1 MSSIH
6 INIFYVPF
14 IALLLVIVLYINLYR
29 KVKDK
34 RAFKRFI
41 LLVIVISYFL
51 NLIWELLHIPL
62 YESSVLPNNHMI
74 LCMLAS
80 LADVIMVL
88 LLYFGLA
95 IVYKDPLWLKT
106 LSRTRVL
113 ITMMV
118 GAMGAI
124 LSETRHIAA
133 GNWAYTGSMP
143 ILPIVGVGLTPVLQ
157 FIILPVLIYY
167 LSFNLLKFFD
177 LNQV

>member
-1 MSSIH
+1 MSSIR

-14 IALLLVIVLYINLYR
+14 IASLLVIVLYINLYR
-29 KVKDK
+29 KVNDK
-34 RAFKRFI
+34 RVFKKFI
-41 LLVIVISYFL
+41 FLVIVLSYLL

-88 LLYFGLA
+88 VLYFGSA
-95 IVYKDPLWLKT
+95 IVYKDPLWVKT

-118 GAMGAI
+118 GGMGAI

-133 GNWAYTGSMP
+133 GNWAYAGSMP

-157 FIILPVLIYY
+157 FIIMPALIYY
-167 LSFNLLKFFD
+167 LSFYFLTFWD
-177 LNQV
+177 